1 MINEAIRVANREGT
15 KGIEAAPAS
24 IVGLGDGTVT
34 SDDATGPVPVPTIII
49 TMANIAADA

>member
-1 MINEAIRVANREGT
+1 MNEAIRAANREGT

-34 SDDATGPVPVPTIII
+34 SDAATGPVPVPTIII
-49 TMANIAADA
+49 TMAKIAADA